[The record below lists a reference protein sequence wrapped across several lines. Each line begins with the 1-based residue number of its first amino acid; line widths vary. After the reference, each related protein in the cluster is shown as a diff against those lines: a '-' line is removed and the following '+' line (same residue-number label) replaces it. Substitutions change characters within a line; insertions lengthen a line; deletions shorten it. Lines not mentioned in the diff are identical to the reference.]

1 MMTFP
6 TRHQAFHAQSSRLKT
21 SRRRQQGRRP
31 SSSFISIS
39 PFVGPCPPL
48 YARVFD
54 YSPHTY
60 VRGMKLN
67 TTRFVCSKSS
77 AHTETSDVSREACSG
92 GNVSQLHG
100 GAMTPPY
107 QDRSSSAP
115 PPADPPRLGVGTNVT
130 PPPLPRQQQQQQ
142 HNKRFT
148 PARPHSSPTL
158 VKLPPTDT
166 LKQPHH
172 CVTSLWQSHK
182 EKATLESPVMRT
194 HRRK

>member
-6 TRHQAFHAQSSRLKT
+6 TRHQAFDAQSSRLKT
-21 SRRRQQGRRP
+21 STQRQQGRRP
-31 SSSFISIS
+31 LFSFISIS
-39 PFVGPCPPL
+39 PFLGPRLPL

-130 PPPLPRQQQQQQ
+130 PASSPPPTTTTTTSATQQTIHSRETSQLPHPGETAPHQYLETTPPLCHLTLAKLQRES
-142 HNKRFT
+142 
-148 PARPHSSPTL
+148 HS
-158 VKLPPTDT
+158 
-166 LKQPHH
+166 
-172 CVTSLWQSHK
+172 
-182 EKATLESPVMRT
+182 
-194 HRRK
+194 